1 MFTAGQA
8 ALSSLLFSTT
18 TLNLLTR
25 RDIFDKTK
33 FEDLV
38 LDNVARRHRRVAL
51 TSSDNYYSG
60 ACTGPAGSYTAAGRG
75 SLVRMASGGLLP

>member
-18 TLNLLTR
+18 TLNLLKR
-25 RDIFDKTK
+25 RDIFDN